1 MDYDQRRLDGA
12 PSSGET
18 GSKPERRVDYPYR
31 IVFIRHGE
39 TSYNA
44 EGRLQGQ
51 RDIPLNGKGREQ
63 ASAVGRSLRKRMG
76 AEIDALEAAG
86 AFWASPLG
94 RTRETMELARAAM
107 GLPPQAYQLSDD
119 LKELTFGIWEGRTWL
134 EVEVY
139 DPAGAKAREA
149 DKWNFAPPQGES
161 YEMLAQRL
169 RPWLEAQCGDCFVT
183 SHGGVARALMYLI
196 AGIEPRMA
204 SSVSV
209 HQGRAIVF
217 EAGGYRWVG

>member
-1 MDYDQRRLDGA
+1 M
-12 PSSGET
+12 
-18 GSKPERRVDYPYR
+18 DYPYR

-39 TSYNA
+39 TAYNA

-76 AEIDALEAAG
+76 VEIDALEAAG

-107 GLPPQAYQLSDD
+107 GLPPKAYQLSDD
-119 LKELTFGIWEGRTWL
+119 LKELTFGRWEGLNWL
-134 EVEVY
+134 EVELQ
-139 DPAGAKAREA
+139 DPAGARAREA
-149 DKWNFAPPQGES
+149 DKWNFTPPAGES
-161 YEMLAQRL
+161 YAMLADRL
-169 RPWLEAQCGDCFVT
+169 RPWLEARRGDCFMT

-196 AGIEPRMA
+196 AGVEPIIA
-204 SSVSV
+204 ASVSIW
-209 HQGRAIVF
+209 QGRAIVF
-217 EAGGYRWVG
+217 EGGGYKWVG